1 MKRLSVFLMAA
12 ALGVSS
18 LSCPASVFARNP
30 VVQNGVGAD
39 NFTIKTT
46 FSDGLDA
53 GSLDVY
59 RIFFRLLDEDSR
71 MGHIDVDANDTK
83 LSARVVPG
91 DYQVIR
97 IKYIGSSKE
106 LKKEPAATKTFFRV
120 YNDQVT
126 TVPLAIGQEAVDK
139 LTDKIGVG
147 ELYKEVDVNSTIEDT
162 SNENDVTLNSPYV
175 DKGVFDDDTVRE
187 PYLQDLTNN
196 GYLDADG
203 NLTDSGKR
211 IQDALEQKGMK
222 YETARQ
228 EAILNGMSLEEYL
241 GLTDKDSKESK
252 RVKGKTALREAPRQ
266 KHPQAMQRKPGLT
279 RKAIS
284 LRKRQQKTVLSAVWC
299 LSVFLEFLRSG
310 YLSTSKKDT
319 RFFLILVYNKDR
331 QCIRDTLLS
340 YTCQFPDVCFG
351 G

>member
-1 MKRLSVFLMAA
+1 M
-12 ALGVSS
+12 
-18 LSCPASVFARNP
+18 
-30 VVQNGVGAD
+30 GAD

-187 PYLQDLTNN
+187 SYLQDLTNN
-196 GYLDADG
+196 GL
-203 NLTDSGKR
+203 
-211 IQDALEQKGMK
+211 
-222 YETARQ
+222 
-228 EAILNGMSLEEYL
+228 SLI
-241 GLTDKDSKESK
+241 
-252 RVKGKTALREAPRQ
+252 
-266 KHPQAMQRKPGLT
+266 H
-279 RKAIS
+279 I
-284 LRKRQQKTVLSAVWC
+284 
-299 LSVFLEFLRSG
+299 
-310 YLSTSKKDT
+310 
-319 RFFLILVYNKDR
+319 
-331 QCIRDTLLS
+331 
-340 YTCQFPDVCFG
+340 
-351 G
+351 

>member
-1 MKRLSVFLMAA
+1 
-12 ALGVSS
+12 
-18 LSCPASVFARNP
+18 
-30 VVQNGVGAD
+30 
-39 NFTIKTT
+39 
-46 FSDGLDA
+46 
-53 GSLDVY
+53 
-59 RIFFRLLDEDSR
+59 

-187 PYLQDLTNN
+187 SYLQDLTNN

-252 RVKGKTALREAPRQ
+252 KGEREDSSSGSTQAEASASDAEETRFDEEGNKPKEKTA
-266 KHPQAMQRKPGLT
+266 
-279 RKAIS
+279 
-284 LRKRQQKTVLSAVWC
+284 
-299 LSVFLEFLRSG
+299 
-310 YLSTSKKDT
+310 
-319 RFFLILVYNKDR
+319 KDR
-331 QCIRDTLLS
+331 FVSSLVSICILGVLA
-340 YTCQFPDVCFG
+340 FG
-351 G
+351 VFIYLKKRY

>member
-187 PYLQDLTNN
+187 SYLQDLTNN

-203 NLTDSGKR
+203 NLTD
-211 IQDALEQKGMK
+211 L
-222 YETARQ
+222 
-228 EAILNGMSLEEYL
+228 SLI
-241 GLTDKDSKESK
+241 
-252 RVKGKTALREAPRQ
+252 
-266 KHPQAMQRKPGLT
+266 H
-279 RKAIS
+279 I
-284 LRKRQQKTVLSAVWC
+284 
-299 LSVFLEFLRSG
+299 
-310 YLSTSKKDT
+310 
-319 RFFLILVYNKDR
+319 
-331 QCIRDTLLS
+331 
-340 YTCQFPDVCFG
+340 
-351 G
+351 

>member
-147 ELYKEVDVNSTIEDT
+147 ELYKEVDVNSTVEDT

-187 PYLQDLTNN
+187 SYLQDLTNN

-252 RVKGKTALREAPRQ
+252 KGEREDSSSGSTQAEASASDAEETRFDEESNKPKEKTA
-266 KHPQAMQRKPGLT
+266 
-279 RKAIS
+279 
-284 LRKRQQKTVLSAVWC
+284 
-299 LSVFLEFLRSG
+299 
-310 YLSTSKKDT
+310 
-319 RFFLILVYNKDR
+319 KDR
-331 QCIRDTLLS
+331 FVSSLVSICILGVLA
-340 YTCQFPDVCFG
+340 FG
-351 G
+351 VFIYLKKRY